1 MQHVLYFYTSP
12 LNFIIK
18 HVPLSKMKL
27 CLDVGIKNLAYCM
40 GDDRVRAWKLVNLTN
55 LEDTVQLCVSCGKP
69 AKAMTPTG
77 LVCGRHVNVPWI
89 VDKNTH
95 TPTVKQ
101 LVAFL
106 ETHHIKAR
114 GKREV
119 LLTQA
124 MMHGAVPLKKT
135 KKIMSFAANTVD
147 LHDAIRDW
155 ITRDWSEL
163 ALATSVHIEHQ
174 PVYKNPAMKTVQ
186 LLLFASLRDR
196 FLAHQLTP
204 TFHFVHAGKKV
215 DIKGEDAYAERKKGG
230 IVRATDYLSEHEPDW
245 MDVLASHSKKDDL
258 CDALCMWLDLSPPH

>member
-1 MQHVLYFYTSP
+1 
-12 LNFIIK
+12 
-18 HVPLSKMKL
+18 MKL
-27 CLDVGIKNLAYCM
+27 CMDVGIKNLAYCI
-40 GDDRVRAWKLVNLTN
+40 GDDMVRTWKLVNLTN
-55 LEDTVQLCVSCGKP
+55 LEDTIQPSCSCGKP
-69 AKAMTPTG
+69 AKAITPSG
-77 LVCGRHVNVPWI
+77 LVCGRHVTSPWI

-106 ETHHIKAR
+106 DTHHLPAR
-114 GKREV
+114 GKRDV
-119 LLTQA
+119 LLEQA
-124 MMHGAVPLKKT
+124 MTHGAVPLKKA

-163 ALATSVHIEHQ
+163 STVTSVHIEHQ

-196 FLAHQLTP
+196 FLSNQLTP

-215 DIKGEDAYAERKKGG
+215 DIKGEDEYTERKKGG
-230 IVRATDYLSEHEPDW
+230 IVRAMDYLRDHDESW
-245 MDVLASHSKKDDL
+245 LDVLASHSKKDDL
-258 CDALCMWLDLSPPH
+258 CDALCMWLDVKDVK